1 MSQNS
6 VASNGLS
13 WESGT
18 GYFGG
23 GFVLF
28 TALCNA
34 SKIQGVIVDKQL
46 ICGKTFQKETDPLT
60 LGNPSD
66 IYKKFWT
73 FI

>member
-34 SKIQGVIVDKQL
+34 SKIQGVIVDK
-46 ICGKTFQKETDPLT
+46 
-60 LGNPSD
+60 
-66 IYKKFWT
+66 
-73 FI
+73 